1 MKKLSFLNISS
12 VSMRTAS
19 KKSQRALRVV
29 LPLFV
34 SLAALSQTTA
44 NAPSLV
50 GYTAQAAQTELQWE
64 KKFQAIP
71 SPDRLRANMQRLAA
85 RPHHVGS
92 PYDKDNAEWIL
103 QQFRSWGL
111 DANIETFYVL
121 FPTPKERLLQLIAP
135 TEYTAKLQE
144 PPIPGDPTSSQQA
157 EQLPTYNA
165 YSPDG
170 DVTAPL
176 VYVNHGNREDYETLD
191 RMGISVKGAIVIA
204 RYGGGWRGIKPK
216 VAAEHGAI
224 GCIIYSDPRDD
235 GYAVDDA
242 YPKGSGRP
250 NESVQRGAVTD
261 TYYDGDPLTPGY
273 GATKNAKRIPIS
285 EAKTIAKIPTL
296 PISYADAQPLLAAI
310 GGPLVPAS
318 WRGGLPLTYH
328 VGPGPAKVHLKVKFN
343 WDIKPV
349 NDVIAKIPGSSEP
362 DEWVIRGNH
371 HDAWVNGAEDP
382 VSGMSAVLEEAR
394 ALGELLHEGWKPRR
408 TIIYCAWDGEEPGL
422 LGSTEWVETHEE
434 ELKKHAVL
442 YVNSD
447 NTDRGFLR
455 IDGSHSLEQ
464 FINGVARGIA
474 DPEKNMS
481 VLERARLA
489 KIASANSPAERTE
502 LRQRADM
509 RIAGLGDG
517 SDYASFLDHVGIPAL
532 DLRFNGEEGK
542 GSVYH
547 SIYDDYT
554 WYSNFSDG
562 KFIYGRALAQ
572 VAGTAVMRMADADLL
587 PYDFTDYA
595 DTVQTYVGQLK
606 TEVTDERANIQEQ
619 NEEISEGVYNAI
631 SDPQKPAIVPPK
643 QENPPPFLNF
653 APLENAAVTFTHA
666 ATAYQQALQQLEA
679 NGGAGLN
686 NARIDAVNDT
696 LLTVERA
703 FIYPKGLPGRPWF
716 QHMIYAPG
724 AYTGYGVKTLPGVR
738 EALDQHQW
746 LLAEQEAAITGK
758 VIDNAS
764 ERVMHAAQQI
774 DGIDKGAAPAKPA
787 DTTKGR

>member
-1 MKKLSFLNISS
+1 MNISVKNS
-12 VSMRTAS
+12 R
-19 KKSQRALRVV
+19 LRSLRFA
-29 LPLFV
+29 LPLCV
-34 SLAALSQTTA
+34 SLAAFCQTTA
-44 NAPSLV
+44 GAPSLV
-50 GYTAQAAQTELQWE
+50 GYSAQAAQTELQWE
-64 KKFQAIP
+64 KKFQALP
-71 SPDRLRANMQRLAA
+71 SPDQLRANMQRLAA
-85 RPHHVGS
+85 RPHNVGS
-92 PYDKDNAEWIL
+92 PYDKDNAEWML
-103 QQFRSWGL
+103 QQFRSWGF

-121 FPTPKERLLQLIAP
+121 FPTPKERLLQLVAP
-135 TEYTAKLQE
+135 TEFTAKLQE
-144 PPIPGDPTSSQQA
+144 PPIAGDPTSSQQS
-157 EQLPTYNA
+157 EQLPSYNA

-176 VYVNHGNREDYETLD
+176 VYVNHGNREDYKTLD

-235 GYAVDDA
+235 GYSVDDA

-250 NESVQRGAVTD
+250 DESVQRGAVTD

-310 GGPLVPAS
+310 TGPVVPAG
-318 WRGGLPLTYH
+318 WGGGLPITYH
-328 VGPGPAKVHLKVKFN
+328 IGPGVAKVHLKVKFN

-349 NDVIAKIPGSSEP
+349 YDVIAKIPGSTEP
-362 DEWVIRGNH
+362 NEWVIRGNH

-394 ALGELLHEGWKPRR
+394 AFGELLHQGWKPRR

-422 LGSTEWVETHEE
+422 LGSTEWVETHIA
-434 ELKKHAVL
+434 ELKQHAVL

-464 FINGVARGIA
+464 FIDGVASGIP

-481 VLERARLA
+481 VLQRAKLA
-489 KIASANSPAERTE
+489 RIARASSPAERAE
-502 LRQRADM
+502 LRQRQDM
-509 RIAGLGDG
+509 RIAALGDG
-517 SDYASFLDHVGIPAL
+517 SDYASFLDHAGIPSL

-554 WYSNFSDG
+554 WYSRFSDG
-562 KFIYGRALAQ
+562 KFVYGRALAQ
-572 VAGTAVMRMADADLL
+572 LAGTAVMRMADADLL
-587 PYDFTDYA
+587 PYNFTNYA
-595 DTVQTYVGQLK
+595 ETVQRYVGQLN
-606 TEVTDERANIQEQ
+606 TEITDERAKIKEQ
-619 NEEISEGVYNAI
+619 NQEIQEGVYNAI
-631 SDPQKPAIVPPK
+631 SDPQKPAMTPPK
-643 QENPPPFLNF
+643 TETPAPFLNL
-653 APLENAAVTFTHA
+653 APLQNAATTFTQA
-666 ATAYQQALQQLEA
+666 AAAYQQALTQLETG
-679 NGGAGLN
+679 GGAALN
-686 NARIDAVNDT
+686 SSTINAVNQT
-696 LLTVERA
+696 LMTVEQA
-703 FIYPKGLPGRPWF
+703 FLNPNGLPGRPWF

-724 AYTGYGVKTLPGVR
+724 AYTGYGVKTIPGVR

-746 LLAEQEAAITGK
+746 SLAEQEAAITAK
-758 VIDNAS
+758 VIDNAA
-764 ERVMHAAQQI
+764 ERVTHAAQQI
-774 DGIDKGAAPAKPA
+774 NGIDGGAAPAKSA
-787 DTTKGR
+787 DTTTGR

>member
-1 MKKLSFLNISS
+1 MNISVNIS
-12 VSMRTAS
+12 R
-19 KKSQRALRVV
+19 LRSLRFA
-29 LPLFV
+29 LPLCV
-34 SLAALSQTTA
+34 SLAAFCQTTA
-44 NAPSLV
+44 GAPSLV
-50 GYTAQAAQTELQWE
+50 GYSAQAAQTELQWE
-64 KKFQAIP
+64 KKFQALP
-71 SPDRLRANMQRLAA
+71 SPDKLRANMQRLAA

-92 PYDKDNAEWIL
+92 PYDKDNAEWML
-103 QQFRSWGL
+103 QQFRSWGF

-121 FPTPKERLLQLIAP
+121 FPTPKERLLQLVAP
-135 TEYTAKLQE
+135 TEFTAKLQE
-144 PPIPGDPTSSQQA
+144 PPIAGDPTSSQQS
-157 EQLPTYNA
+157 EQLPSYNA

-176 VYVNHGNREDYETLD
+176 VYVNHGNREDYKVLD

-235 GYAVDDA
+235 GYSVDDA

-250 NESVQRGAVTD
+250 DESVQRGAVTD

-310 GGPLVPAS
+310 TGPVVPAG
-318 WRGGLPLTYH
+318 WGGGLPITYH
-328 VGPGPAKVHLKVKFN
+328 IGPGVAKVHLKVKFN

-349 NDVIAKIPGSSEP
+349 YDVIAKIPGSTEP
-362 DEWVIRGNH
+362 NEWVIRGNH

-394 ALGELLHEGWKPRR
+394 AFGELLHQGWKPRR

-422 LGSTEWVETHEE
+422 LGSTEWVETHIA
-434 ELKKHAVL
+434 ELKQHAVL

-464 FINGVARGIA
+464 FIDGVASGIP

-481 VLERARLA
+481 VLERAKLA
-489 KIASANSPAERTE
+489 RIARASSPAERAE
-502 LRQRADM
+502 LRQRQDM
-509 RIAGLGDG
+509 RIAALGDG
-517 SDYASFLDHVGIPAL
+517 SDYASFLDHTGIPSL
-532 DLRFNGEEGK
+532 DLRFNGEEGR

-554 WYSNFSDG
+554 WYSRFSDG
-562 KFIYGRALAQ
+562 KFVYGRALAQ
-572 VAGTAVMRMADADLL
+572 LAGTAVMRMADADLL
-587 PYDFTDYA
+587 PYNFTNYA
-595 DTVQTYVGQLK
+595 ETVQRYVGQLN
-606 TEVTDERANIQEQ
+606 TEITDERAKIKEQ
-619 NEEISEGVYNAI
+619 NQEISEGVYNAI
-631 SDPQKPAIVPPK
+631 SDPQKPAMTPPK
-643 QENPPPFLNF
+643 TETPAPFLNL
-653 APLENAAVTFTHA
+653 APLQNAATTFTQA
-666 ATAYQQALQQLEA
+666 AAAYQQALTQLETG
-679 NGGAGLN
+679 GGAALN
-686 NARIDAVNDT
+686 SSTIDAVNQT
-696 LLTVERA
+696 LMTVEQA
-703 FIYPKGLPGRPWF
+703 FLNPNGLPGRPWF

-724 AYTGYGVKTLPGVR
+724 AYTGYGVKTIPGVR

-746 LLAEQEAAITGK
+746 SLAEQEAAITAK
-758 VIDNAS
+758 VIDNAA
-764 ERVMHAAQQI
+764 ERVTHAAQQI
-774 DGIDKGAAPAKPA
+774 DVIDGGAAPAKSA
-787 DTTKGR
+787 DTSTGR

>member
-1 MKKLSFLNISS
+1 MRSFRFALPLCISIAALCQP
-12 VSMRTAS
+12 TAS
-19 KKSQRALRVV
+19 
-29 LPLFV
+29 
-34 SLAALSQTTA
+34 
-44 NAPSLV
+44 APSLV
-50 GYTAQAAQTELQWE
+50 GYTPQAAQQELAWE

-71 SPDRLRANMQRLAA
+71 SPDKLRANMQRLAA

-92 PYDKDNAEWIL
+92 PYDKDNAEWML
-103 QQFRSWGL
+103 RQFRFWGL

-121 FPTPKERLLQLIAP
+121 FPTPKERELQLISP
-135 TEYTAKLQE
+135 TQYTAKLQE
-144 PPIPGDPTSSQQA
+144 PPIPGDPTSSQQS

-170 DVTAPL
+170 DVSAPL
-176 VYVNHGNREDYETLD
+176 VYVNRGNREDYKTLD

-235 GYAVDDA
+235 GYSPDDA

-250 NESVQRGAVTD
+250 RESVQRGAVTD
-261 TYYDGDPLTPGY
+261 DLYDGDPLTPGY
-273 GATKNAKRIPIS
+273 GSTKDAKRIPIS

-310 GGPLVPAS
+310 TGPLAPPS
-318 WRGGLPLTYH
+318 WRGGLPITYH
-328 VGPGPAKVHLKVKFN
+328 IGPGAAKVHLKVKFN
-343 WDIKPV
+343 WDTKPV
-349 NDVIAKIPGSSEP
+349 NDVIAKIPGSTNP
-362 DEWVIRGNH
+362 DQWVIRGNH

-394 ALGELLHEGWKPRR
+394 AFGELLHQGWKPRR

-422 LGSTEWVETHEE
+422 LGSTEWVETHLQ
-434 ELKKHAVL
+434 ELQQHAVL

-455 IDGSHSLEQ
+455 IDGSHSLEK
-464 FINGVARGIA
+464 FIDGVASTIP

-481 VLERARLA
+481 VLERARLVQISRA
-489 KIASANSPAERTE
+489 KSDADRAE
-502 LRQRADM
+502 LRQAHDF

-517 SDYASFLDHVGIPAL
+517 SDYASFLDHAGIPAL

-554 WYSNFSDG
+554 WYSHFSDG
-562 KFIYGRALAQ
+562 KFVYGRALSQ
-572 VAGTAVMRMADADLL
+572 LAGTAVMRMADADLL

-595 DTVQTYVGQLK
+595 DTVQRYVGQLK
-606 TEVTDERANIQEQ
+606 TEVRDERSQIKEQ
-619 NEEISEGVYNAI
+619 NKEISEGVYNAV
-631 SDPQKPAIVPPK
+631 SDPQQSPLAVGPK
-643 QENPPPFLNF
+643 HEEPPPYLNL
-653 APLENAAVTFTHA
+653 APLENAAATFTHS
-666 ATAYQQALQQLEA
+666 ATEYQKALTQLEQKDGSA
-679 NGGAGLN
+679 LTTPQ
-686 NARIDAVNDT
+686 IDAVNQT
-696 LLTVERA
+696 LMQVERD
-703 FIYPKGLPGRPWF
+703 FLNPQGLPGRPWF
-716 QHMIYAPG
+716 EHMIYAPG
-724 AYTGYGVKTLPGVR
+724 AYTGYGVKTIPGVR

-746 LLAEQEAAITGK
+746 SLAEQEAVVTGK
-758 VIDNAS
+758 AIDKAAA
-764 ERVMHAAQQI
+764 RVTHAAQQLEGL
-774 DGIDKGAAPAKPA
+774 DGKPSA
-787 DTTKGR
+787 STAGR

>member
-1 MKKLSFLNISS
+1 
-12 VSMRTAS
+12 MRV
-19 KKSQRALRVV
+19 LRFA
-29 LPLFV
+29 LPLCV
-34 SLAALSQTTA
+34 SIAALSQTTA
-44 NAPSLV
+44 SSPSLV
-50 GYTAQAAQTELQWE
+50 GYSAEAARQELSWE

-92 PYDKDNAEWIL
+92 PYDKDNAEWML

-121 FPTPKERLLQLIAP
+121 FPTPKERELQMIAP
-135 TEYTAKLQE
+135 TEFTAKLQE
-144 PPIPGDPTSSQQA
+144 PPIPGDPTSSQQS

-176 VYVNHGNREDYETLD
+176 VYVNHGNREDYQTLD

-235 GYAVDDA
+235 GYSVDDA

-250 NESVQRGAVTD
+250 PESVQRGAVTD

-273 GATKNAKRIPIS
+273 GATKDAKRIPLS
-285 EAKTIAKIPTL
+285 QAKTIAKIPTL

-310 GGPLVPAS
+310 AGPVAPRN
-318 WRGGLPLTYH
+318 WRGGLPITYH
-328 VGPGPAKVHLKVKFN
+328 IGPGPAKVHLKVKFN

-349 NDVIAKIPGSSEP
+349 YDVIAKIPGSAQP
-362 DEWVIRGNH
+362 GEWVIRGNH

-394 ALGELLHEGWKPRR
+394 SLGELLRQGWKPRR

-422 LGSTEWVETHEE
+422 LGSTEWVETHLA
-434 ELKKHAVL
+434 ELKQHAVL

-455 IDGSHSLEQ
+455 VDGSHSLEQ
-464 FINGVARGIA
+464 FINGVASDIP
-474 DPEKNMS
+474 DPEKKMS
-481 VLERARLA
+481 VLERARLMRLSRA
-489 KIASANSPAERTE
+489 TTDAERAD
-502 LRQRADM
+502 LRHRRDL
-509 RIAGLGDG
+509 RIDGLGDG
-517 SDYASFLDHVGIPAL
+517 SDFASFLDHAGIPSL
-532 DLRFNGEEGK
+532 DLRFSGEERK

-554 WYSNFSDG
+554 WYSRFSDG
-562 KFIYGRALAQ
+562 NFVYGRALAQ
-572 VAGTAVMRMADADLL
+572 LAGTAVLRMADADLL

-595 DTVQTYVGQLK
+595 ETVQRYVGQIK
-606 TEVTDERANIQEQ
+606 TEIQDERAQIEEQ
-619 NEEISEGVYNAI
+619 NRQVSEGVYNAI
-631 SDPQKPAIVPPK
+631 SDPQQPPIIPPRH
-643 QENPPPFLNF
+643 EDPPPYLNL
-653 APLENAAVTFTHA
+653 APLENAADTFTHS
-666 ATAYQQALQQLEA
+666 ATEYQKALARLEA
-679 NGGAGLN
+679 QNSAVLDT
-686 NARIDAVNDT
+686 AQIDAVNRT
-696 LLTVERA
+696 LLQVERE
-703 FIYPKGLPGRPWF
+703 FLNPQGLPGRPWF
-716 QHMIYAPG
+716 EHMIYAPG

-746 LLAEQEAAITGK
+746 SLAEQEAALTGK
-758 VIDNAS
+758 AIDNAAA
-764 ERVMHAAQQI
+764 RVVQAAQQI
-774 DGIDKGAAPAKPA
+774 DGIDKGKGAEPAKSTDNSA
-787 DTTKGR
+787 GR